1 MDKEKNR
8 QLFNRLTVY
17 IIVFV
22 LVTVS
27 YINFTNNKDNN
38 LDTVS
43 NEVATLD
50 TTKAVEAPEEDIE
63 NMDEEMVLGEID
75 IEDIEFVEEEV
86 TE

>member
-75 IEDIEFVEEEV
+75 IEDIEVVEEEV

>member
-63 NMDEEMVLGEID
+63 NMDEEMVLGEVD
-75 IEDIEFVEEEV
+75 IEDIEVVEEEV